1 MSVPDFLMEA
11 PAAARY
17 HRHAIEQIVNSVE
30 EGINCAL
37 LGPRLSGKTLLL
49 RYIEDNMASLL
60 GWKCAYID
68 LLSINTTS
76 QQAFFADLIH
86 QTRMQFHKKTGF
98 DVTEP
103 DDDMASSAIFR
114 AFLADYLNASG
125 SDLVLIFDPLEALP
139 TDLVQALL
147 TSLRAA
153 YMDQQAM
160 DKRVI
165 AIVSGALNLAGLTV
179 GESSPFRG
187 IANRVFVSHLT
198 PEQSRELIHE
208 YLAKLG
214 VNWTKPAFD
223 RLNLA
228 TSGDIFLIHRIS
240 QRCAKIAHSRPDNKL
255 RAQNVN
261 DVVDRF
267 LRDEVVQYAPLVV
280 AVRIIEENPDLLH
293 CILRLMEQEIV
304 PRSQL
309 PLPLSPDLDPLYL
322 TGVVERTDGNSY
334 RLSNLIYRR
343 FLQKH
348 FSPARVGHV
357 LAMAGLWDS
366 AIDYLE
372 ASIQQGNKG
381 SQSDLVPAIVNA
393 IYAAEDL
400 DKAVHF
406 LRRGL
411 KAGFGVQEANIWF
424 YMPQSKYLYLI
435 GSPETKILID
445 SGESTQIPIAEDR
458 LETRAFRQQ
467 IPLRSHENLGKIQ
480 RAIPLAMPGSK
491 PIGVVTITGGL
502 ANERF
507 VDPREVDF
515 QLLGFL
521 NQAARALYTVS
532 MRRQELIFAGR
543 VQGSLLPETL
553 PEIPN
558 WQIAA
563 TWKPAHETSGD
574 FYDFITLPGGRL
586 GIVIADVVDKGM
598 GAALLMTMSRTLI
611 RSYAG
616 MYTDLP
622 GYLLA
627 KVNRRIITDLNAG
640 LFVTLFYGVL
650 NVNTGKLTYCN
661 AGHPPPF
668 LLIGSEQNRV
678 EELQSPG
685 MPVGISEESEWVSTS
700 ITIPNGSWLL
710 LYTDGVIEA
719 QNQIGEHFGRERILE
734 IMGEQKWT
742 TPQELQDKLISA
754 VYEFSGD
761 KAQLDDITLMV
772 LCRDIPQDVSTI

>member
-1 MSVPDFLMEA
+1 MSGPDTQWEA

-17 HRHAIEQIVNSVE
+17 HQHAVEEIIACVE

-49 RYIEDNMASLL
+49 RYIENHLAGLL

-68 LLSINTTS
+68 LLSINTTT
-76 QQAFFADLIH
+76 QQAFFADLIR
-86 QTRMQFHKKTGF
+86 QTRLRIFEKVG
-98 DVTEP
+98 VEVEEP
-103 DDDMASSAIFR
+103 AIGASSALFR
-114 AFLADYLNASG
+114 AFLSDCLQAAG
-125 SDLVLIFDPLEALP
+125 GDLVLIFDPLEALP

-153 YMDQQAM
+153 YMDQQSM
-160 DKRVI
+160 DKKVI
-165 AIVSGALNLAGLTV
+165 SIVSGALNLATLAV

-187 IANRVFVSHLT
+187 IAKRVFVSHLT
-198 PEQSRELIHE
+198 PEESQELILE
-208 YLAKLG
+208 YLAELG
-214 VNWTKPAFD
+214 VKATKPAFE
-223 RLNLA
+223 RLLQA
-228 TSGDIFLIHRIS
+228 TSGDIYLIHRIS
-240 QRCAKIAHSRPDNKL
+240 QRCAKIAQSRLDKKL
-255 RAQNVN
+255 RSKDVS

-267 LRDEVVQYAPLVV
+267 LRDEVMQYAPLVV

-293 CILRLMEQEIV
+293 CILRLLEDESV

-322 TGVVERTDGNSY
+322 TGVVERTTGNSY
-334 RLSNLIYRR
+334 HLSNVIYRR
-343 FLQKH
+343 FLKRH

-372 ASIQQGNKG
+372 ASIEQGNKG
-381 SQSDLVPAIVNA
+381 SQNDLVPAIINA
-393 IYAAEDL
+393 IYAAQDM
-400 DKAVHF
+400 DSAVHF
-406 LRRGL
+406 LLRGL
-411 KAGFGVQEANIWF
+411 KVGFGVQEAKIWF
-424 YMPQSKYLYLI
+424 HMPQEKFLSLI
-435 GSPETKILID
+435 GSPETKILAD
-445 SGESTQIPIAEDR
+445 GGKENQIPIAEDR

-467 IPLRSHENLGKIQ
+467 VPLRSSENMGQIQ
-480 RAIPLAMPGSK
+480 RAIPLAIPGSK
-491 PIGVVTITGGL
+491 PIGVVTITGDL
-502 ANERF
+502 ASNRF
-507 VDPREVDF
+507 HDSREVDF

-553 PEIPN
+553 PQIPD
-558 WQIAA
+558 WKIAA

-574 FYDFITLPGGRL
+574 FYDFISLPGGRI

-650 NVNTGKLTYCN
+650 NVTTGKLTYCN
-661 AGHPPPF
+661 AGHPPPY
-668 LLIGSEQNRV
+668 LLIPGEKKKV
-678 EELQSPG
+678 EELQSSG
-685 MPVGISEESEWVSTS
+685 MPVGISEESEWISASV
-700 ITIPNGSWLL
+700 IIPPGSCLL

-719 QNQIGEHFGRERILE
+719 QNQRGDYFGQ
-734 IMGEQKWT
+734 EQIIQLMEKYDWRS
-742 TPQELQDKLISA
+742 PDELQDKLISA
-754 VYEFSGD
+754 VHEFSGD

-772 LCRDIPQDVSTI
+772 LSRDIPKGVSMI